1 MAHYTIVINT
11 ASGGGGSDDVHERV
25 RRGFADAGVTA
36 VLDVIR
42 PGESVPATLR
52 AAVAAKP
59 DALVVG
65 GGDGTV
71 STAAAALAG
80 TGIPLG
86 ILPLGTL
93 NHFARD
99 AGIPLDLEEA
109 IAVVIAGRARQVDVA
124 EVNGKAFVNN
134 SSIGVYP
141 EIVRLRQHYQNRG
154 RGKWLAMAWATLA
167 VLRRRP
173 FMPVRVVVDGETI
186 VRRTPFVMVGNNEYR
201 MEGLKAASRER
212 LDAGTLSVYVM
223 NASGRRNLLWL
234 GLQVLLGRTQNL
246 SELEMFTASEVVVE
260 TRRRSGQVARD
271 GEVSAMAGPL
281 TYCIRPRDLT
291 LLSP

>member
-1 MAHYTIVINT
+1 MPRYSIVLNP
-11 ASGGGGSDDVHERV
+11 AAGRGHSDDLRDRIEELFEAAGATAACAAPA
-25 RRGFADAGVTA
+25 RGQS
-36 VLDVIR
+36 LDHSI
-42 PGESVPATLR
+42 R
-52 AAVAAKP
+52 AALARRP
-59 DALVVG
+59 DAVVVA

-99 AGIPLDLEEA
+99 AGIPLDLEDA
-109 IAVVIAGRARQVDVA
+109 IAVVLAGRTRDVDVA
-124 EVNGKAFVNN
+124 EVNGGVFVNN

-154 RGKWLAMAWATLA
+154 RGKWLAMTWATLA

-173 FMPVRVVVDGETI
+173 FMAVRMAVDGETI

-212 LDAGTLSVYVM
+212 LDTGTLSVYVM

-246 SELEMFTASEVVVE
+246 GELEMLRAGEVVVE
-260 TRRRSGQVARD
+260 TRRRWGQVARD
-271 GEVSAMAGPL
+271 GEVSLMTGPL
-281 TYCIRPRDLT
+281 VYGIRPRALT